1 VSRGLLGGRGVFC
14 DCVSGRRTSVR
25 ARTSA
30 ARVGRRCSGARAF
43 LGTHT
48 HRSGARVQGAA
59 VKAGMLAARGEALL
73 MMDADGATQVR
84 DLERLEAALAGAA
97 KDGAPRQ
104 PQTLTLPMSS
114 MSLTLHMSSL
124 PAARWQGP

>member
-1 VSRGLLGGRGVFC
+1 
-14 DCVSGRRTSVR
+14 
-25 ARTSA
+25 
-30 ARVGRRCSGARAF
+30 
-43 LGTHT
+43 
-48 HRSGARVQGAA
+48 
-59 VKAGMLAARGEALL
+59 

-97 KDGAPRQ
+97 KDGAPCQ

>member
-1 VSRGLLGGRGVFC
+1 VRAHAQAQRGRGGDAVG
-14 DCVSGRRTSVR
+14 DVR
-25 ARTSA
+25 
-30 ARVGRRCSGARAF
+30 VL

-48 HRSGARVQGAA
+48 HRGGARAQGAA